1 MDHKV
6 VPRPYRICD
15 WLLNSSKDHFGL
27 HQGKNV
33 KVTTEFAFPGLHYPT
48 GFVVGE
54 AKEVLQLKKARAHG
68 REMMLQFIF

>member
-1 MDHKV
+1 M
-6 VPRPYRICD
+6 
-15 WLLNSSKDHFGL
+15 
-27 HQGKNV
+27 